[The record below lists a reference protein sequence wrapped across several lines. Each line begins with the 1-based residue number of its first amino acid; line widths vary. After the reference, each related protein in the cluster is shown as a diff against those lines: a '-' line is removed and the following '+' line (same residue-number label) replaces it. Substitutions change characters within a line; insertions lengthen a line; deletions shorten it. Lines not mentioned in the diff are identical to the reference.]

1 MRNKKRCIIC
11 NCDIEKEFGTSG
23 ITITNIDTGIERYMC
38 YDCYDKIRKRRKKM
52 SYEEAK
58 KQVEENPDVF
68 PTNSSVIHE
77 LEIMTRIAKK
87 DKNEE
92 MLKSL
97 RNIKNTLFGGE

>member
-1 MRNKKRCIIC
+1 
-11 NCDIEKEFGTSG
+11 
-23 ITITNIDTGIERYMC
+23 
-38 YDCYDKIRKRRKKM
+38 M
-52 SYEEAK
+52 SYEEVK

-87 DKNEE
+87 DKNGE

-97 RNIKNTLFGGE
+97 KNIKNTLFGGE